1 MRSIYRWWIKM
12 LWIGLIITK
21 RGFFLSYPFSY
32 LSSLS
37 VWVHKSFFYIII
49 FSFLFRFVSVAAAA
63 CGFCCAT
70 FERVEMRKQ
79 VFLQFYYLKLWV
91 FWHSKYSKKSKYRK
105 KWKQKKNLE
114 TFYKFVGFD
123 VQKLDLNYLNIVCDG
138 WKIQI
143 ETMKIK
149 NPNWNYAVM

>member
-21 RGFFLSYPFSY
+21 RGFFFLSYPFSY

-49 FSFLFRFVSVAAAA
+49 FSFLFRFVSVTAAA

-91 FWHSKYSKKSKYRK
+91 FWHSKYRKKSKNRK
-105 KWKQKKNLE
+105 NGNKKKNWRHFISLS
-114 TFYKFVGFD
+114 V
-123 VQKLDLNYLNIVCDG
+123 LMLRNL
-138 WKIQI
+138 I
-143 ETMKIK
+143 ETI
-149 NPNWNYAVM
+149 WILFVMVEKSKLKLCGNVELT